1 VQHPSGTLS
10 LGVPERRNVP
20 FAMRVLSID
29 GGGIRGIVPATVL
42 AALEERTGRPVCD
55 LFDLIGGTSTGG
67 ILALA
72 LTRPGGEHG
81 PRWSAAEIVALY
93 REEGPRIFSRSLGKR
108 ITSVDGLLDERYSN
122 RPLREVLE
130 RYLGETTVD
139 QALTDVFVTTYDLQA
154 RKPKFFKSWRED
166 AGLPMAVAA
175 EATAAAPTYF
185 EPVAVGDAAL
195 IDGGVFAG
203 NPAMCAYA
211 EAVRL
216 WPNEAITVVSLGTG
230 SQTRPIPLSDA
241 RGWGVLEWARPIIDV
256 VFDGSSDAVDYQ
268 LEHVLAERY
277 VRLQTR
283 LEGAND
289 DMDDASAANVAA
301 LERVGAQLVAE
312 NAAVLDRLA
321 AELAA

>member
-1 VQHPSGTLS
+1 
-10 LGVPERRNVP
+10 
-20 FAMRVLSID
+20 MRVLSID

-42 AALEERTGRPVCD
+42 AALEQRTGRPVCD

-72 LTRPGGEHG
+72 LTRPGERG
-81 PRWSAAEIVALY
+81 PRWSAAEIVGLY

-108 ITSVDGLLDERYSN
+108 ITSVEGLLDERYDN
-122 RPLREVLE
+122 GPLREVLE

-139 QALTDVFVTTYDLQA
+139 QALTDVFVTTYDLEA

-166 AGLPMAVAA
+166 AGVPMAVAA

-216 WPNEAITVVSLGTG
+216 WPSEPITLVSLGTG
-230 SQTRPIPLSDA
+230 SQTQPIPLAQA

-268 LEHVLAERY
+268 LEHVLGERY

-283 LEGAND
+283 LEGAD
-289 DMDDASAANVAA
+289 DAMDDASAANLTALEAVGARLVSDNAA
-301 LERVGAQLVAE
+301 L
-312 NAAVLDRLA
+312 LDRLA
-321 AELAA
+321 AELAAGPRP

>member
-1 VQHPSGTLS
+1 
-10 LGVPERRNVP
+10 
-20 FAMRVLSID
+20 MRVLSID

-42 AALEERTGRPVCD
+42 AALEERTGRPVCE

-72 LTRPGGEHG
+72 LTRPAGDGRPG

-93 REEGPRIFSRSLGKR
+93 RDEGPRIFSRSLER
-108 ITSVDGLLDERYSN
+108 RVTSVEGLLDERYSN
-122 RPLREVLE
+122 GPLREVLE

-139 QALTDVFVTTYDLQA
+139 QALTGVFVTTYDLVA

-166 AGLPMAVAA
+166 AGVPMAVAA

-216 WPNEAITVVSLGTG
+216 SPGADTTLVSLGTG
-230 SQTRPIPLSDA
+230 SQTRPIPLAQA

-268 LEHVLAERY
+268 LEHVLGERY

-283 LEGAND
+283 LDGAND

-301 LERVGAQLVAE
+301 LEGVGRALVAE

-321 AELAA
+321 AALVPA

>member
-1 VQHPSGTLS
+1 
-10 LGVPERRNVP
+10 
-20 FAMRVLSID
+20 MRVLSID

-42 AALEERTGRPVCD
+42 AALERRTGRPVCE

-72 LTRPGGEHG
+72 LTRPRGDGRPG
-81 PRWSAAEIVALY
+81 PRWSAEEIAGLY
-93 REEGPRIFSRSLGKR
+93 VDEGPRIFSRSLGKR
-108 ITSVDGLLDERYSN
+108 ITSVEGLLDERYSN
-122 RPLREVLE
+122 EPLREVLN
-130 RYLGETTVD
+130 RYLGEATVD
-139 QALTDVFVTTYDLQA
+139 QALTGVFVTSYDLQA
-154 RKPKFFKSWRED
+154 RAPKFFKSWRED
-166 AGLPMAVAA
+166 AGVPMAVAA

-216 WPNEAITVVSLGTG
+216 RPGEEPTLLSLGTG
-230 SQTRPIPLSDA
+230 SQTDPIPIEKA

-268 LEHVLAERY
+268 LQHVLGDRY
-277 VRLQTR
+277 VRMQTR
-283 LEGAND
+283 LVDAD
-289 DMDDASAANVAA
+289 DAMDDASASNLAA
-301 LERVGAQLVAE
+301 LRRVGERLVAE
-312 NAAVLDRLA
+312 NEAVLDRLA
-321 AELAA
+321 SELVVGAR

>member
-1 VQHPSGTLS
+1 
-10 LGVPERRNVP
+10 
-20 FAMRVLSID
+20 MRVLSID
-29 GGGIRGIVPATVL
+29 GGGIRGIIPATVL
-42 AALEERTGRPVCD
+42 AALEARTGRAVCD

-72 LTRPGGEHG
+72 LTRPGASSPPG
-81 PRWSAAEIVALY
+81 PRWSADEVVTLY
-93 REEGPRIFSRSLGKR
+93 RQEGQRIFSRTLGKR
-108 ITSVDGLLDERYSN
+108 ITSVEGLIDERYAN
-122 RPLREVLE
+122 APLREVLE

-139 QALTDVFVTTYDLQA
+139 QALTDVFVTTYDLHA
-154 RKPKFFKSWRED
+154 RQPKFFKSWRED

-185 EPVAVGDAAL
+185 EPVAVGDTAL

-216 WPNEAITVVSLGTG
+216 WPDEQISVLSLGTG
-230 SQTRPIPLSDA
+230 SQTRTIPFEKA

-268 LEHVLAERY
+268 LEHVLGDRY
-277 VRLQTR
+277 VRLQTT
-283 LEGAND
+283 LDLAND
-289 DMDDASAANVAA
+289 DMDDASPVNIAA
-301 LERVGAQLVAE
+301 LEAEGMRLVE
-312 NAAVLDRLA
+312 QNAAVLDRLA
-321 AELAA
+321 SELVGS